1 MIGVRKQTMA
11 RKRRQEEHENHERWL
26 VSYADFIT
34 LLFAFF
40 VVMYSISSI
49 NEGKYRV
56 LSDAL
61 VAAFR
66 DPSKSL
72 DPIQIGKL
80 AKSPNTSPITLP
92 YEYRKSAG
100 DPGRKPDTQRDRD
113 NLRSIQR
120 QEAASAALKTI
131 GGEIQQ
137 AVQALI
143 DQDLVK
149 VRQGKGWLEIE
160 LKASILFPSGSAAL
174 TENALPVLRRLSEV
188 LRKHPNP
195 VQVEGHTDNLP
206 IRSLVYP
213 SNWELS
219 AARAASVV
227 QLFAQVGMDPS
238 RLAAIGYGEHRP
250 VADNQTAEGR
260 QQNRRVAL
268 VVLATEEATPAVQP
282 PAERAPAPTPPATQL
297 APIQGPIQLPG
308 AAVGG
313 QR

>member
-1 MIGVRKQTMA
+1 MA
-11 RKRRQEEHENHERWL
+11 RKKRPEEHENHERWL

-56 LSDAL
+56 LSDAI

-66 DPSKSL
+66 SPAKSL
-72 DPIQIGKL
+72 DPVQIGQL
-80 AKSPNTSPITLP
+80 AKSPNSSPVNLP
-92 YEYRKSAG
+92 YEYR
-100 DPGRKPDTQRDRD
+100 RKLEEALGGQQ
-113 NLRSIQR
+113 RSIER
-120 QEAASAALKTI
+120 EPGGRASDAASTALKSI
-131 GGEIQQ
+131 SGEIQQ
-137 AVQALI
+137 AVQSLI

-160 LKASILFPSGSAAL
+160 LKASILYPSGSAAL
-174 TENALPVLRRLSEV
+174 TEEALPVLRKLAEV
-188 LRKHPNP
+188 LNKHPNP

-227 QLFAQVGMDPS
+227 QFFVQVGMDPK
-238 RLAAIGYGEHRP
+238 RMAAIGYGEHRP
-250 VADNQTAEGR
+250 VSDNASADGR
-260 QQNRRVAL
+260 RENRRVAL
-268 VVLATEEATPAVQP
+268 VVLATETATPALSAPTPVAPMPKAPGQLSPISGIQVQP
-282 PAERAPAPTPPATQL
+282 PIGAGG
-297 APIQGPIQLPG
+297 GPQ
-308 AAVGG
+308 
-313 QR
+313 

>member
-1 MIGVRKQTMA
+1 MA
-11 RKRRQEEHENHERWL
+11 RRRRQEEHENHERWL

-56 LSDAL
+56 LSDAI

-66 DPSKSL
+66 SPAKSL
-72 DPIQIGKL
+72 DPVQIGQL
-80 AKSPNTSPITLP
+80 AKSPNSSPVNLP
-92 YEYRKSAG
+92 YEYR
-100 DPGRKPDTQRDRD
+100 RKLD
-113 NLRSIQR
+113 
-120 QEAASAALKTI
+120 EALKSERRNGAAEP
-131 GGEIQQ
+131 GGGVSEVASSALKQISGDIQQ
-137 AVQALI
+137 AVQSLI

-160 LKASILFPSGSAAL
+160 LKASILYPSGSAAL
-174 TENALPVLRRLSEV
+174 SEVALPVLRRLADV
-188 LRKHPNP
+188 LGRHPNP

-227 QLFAQVGMDPS
+227 QFFVQFGMDPK
-238 RLAAIGYGEHRP
+238 RMAAIGYGEHRP
-250 VADNQTAEGR
+250 VADNASPEGR
-260 QQNRRVAL
+260 GDNRRVAL
-268 VVLATEEATPAVQP
+268 VVLATEEATPEAPAAQP
-282 PAERAPAPTPPATQL
+282 TAPADRAPAQLSPIPGIAVPP
-297 APIQGPIQLPG
+297 PIG
-308 AAVGG
+308 AAGG
-313 QR
+313 TQ

>member
-1 MIGVRKQTMA
+1 MA
-11 RKRRQEEHENHERWL
+11 RRKKHEEHENHERWL

-66 DPSKSL
+66 DPSRSL
-72 DPIQIGKL
+72 EPIQIGKL
-80 AKSPNTSPITLP
+80 AKSPTTTPISLP
-92 YEYRKSAG
+92 YEYRKILSE
-100 DPGRKPDTQRDRD
+100 PGRRPDSAQNPESLRTVQRG
-113 NLRSIQR
+113 
-120 QEAASAALKTI
+120 EAASAALKAI
-131 GGEIQQ
+131 GGEIQE

-143 DQDLVK
+143 DDDLVK

-160 LKASILFPSGSAAL
+160 LKASILYPSGSAAL
-174 TENALPVLRRLSEV
+174 TEGALPVLRRLATV
-188 LRKHPNP
+188 LGKHPNP
-195 VQVEGHTDNLP
+195 IQVEGHTDSLP

-227 QLFAQVGMDPS
+227 QLFAQYGVDPG
-238 RLAAIGYGEHRP
+238 RMAAIGYGEHRP
-250 VADNQTAEGR
+250 VADNATAEGR
-260 QQNRRVAL
+260 RENRRVAL
-268 VVLATEEATPAVQP
+268 VVLATEQAT
-282 PAERAPAPTPPATQL
+282 
-297 APIQGPIQLPG
+297 
-308 AAVGG
+308 AAVGSPSQSVEKAPPPPKELSPIKAPIELPG
-313 QR
+313 SGLGGAK

>member
-1 MIGVRKQTMA
+1 MA

-66 DPSKSL
+66 DPSRSL
-72 DPIQIGKL
+72 NPIQIGRL
-80 AKSPNTSPITLP
+80 AKSPHTSPISLP
-92 YEYRKSAG
+92 YEYRKNVKQ
-100 DPGRKPDTQRDRD
+100 PGRRPDTRSEDRE
-113 NLRSIQR
+113 LRSVQR
-120 QEAASAALKTI
+120 SEAASTALQSLS
-131 GGEIQQ
+131 GEIQR
-137 AVQALI
+137 AVQSLI
-143 DQDLVK
+143 DEDLVK

-174 TENALPVLRRLSEV
+174 TESALPVLRKLSKV
-188 LRKHPNP
+188 LREHPNP
-195 VQVEGHTDNLP
+195 IQVEGHTDNVP

-227 QLFAQVGMDPS
+227 QLFAQYGIDPG

-250 VADNQTAEGR
+250 VADNDSVAGR
-260 QQNRRVAL
+260 RKNRRVAL
-268 VVLATEEATPAVQP
+268 VVLATETATRAVGKRPSPAKPASQSP
-282 PAERAPAPTPPATQL
+282 PRQGTGLT
-297 APIQGPIQLPG
+297 PIQSPIQIP
-308 AAVGG
+308 VGSG
-313 QR
+313 GVQQ

>member
-1 MIGVRKQTMA
+1 MA

-72 DPIQIGKL
+72 DPIQVGKL
-80 AKSPNTSPITLP
+80 AKSPHTTPISLP
-92 YEYRKSAG
+92 YQHRQNRN
-100 DPGRKPDTQRDRD
+100 DPGQGAGRAVDRKQ
-113 NLRSIQR
+113 LRSIQR
-120 QEAASAALKTI
+120 REAASAALKSI
-131 GGEIQQ
+131 GGEIKQ
-137 AVQALI
+137 AVQSLI
-143 DQDLVK
+143 EDDLVK

-160 LKASILFPSGSAAL
+160 LRASILYPSGSAAL
-174 TENALPVLRRLSEV
+174 TESALPVLRKLSGV

-195 VQVEGHTDNLP
+195 VQVEGHTDNIP

-227 QLFAQVGMDPS
+227 QLFVQYGMDPG

-250 VADNQTAEGR
+250 VADNANADGR
-260 QQNRRVAL
+260 RQNRRVAL
-268 VVLATEEATPAVQP
+268 VVLATEEATPA
-282 PAERAPAPTPPATQL
+282 AAPVVNTPPPTKPRTEL
-297 APIQGPIQLPG
+297 APISGPVRLPG
-308 AAVGG
+308 AAPGG
-313 QR
+313 QQ

>member
-1 MIGVRKQTMA
+1 MP
-11 RKRRQEEHENHERWL
+11 RKRKPEEHENHERWL

-66 DPSKSL
+66 DPSRSL

-80 AKSPNTSPITLP
+80 AKSPNTSPISLP
-92 YEYRKSAG
+92 YEYRKEAG
-100 DPGRKPDTQRDRD
+100 EPTRRADTQRDRTD
-113 NLRSIQR
+113 FRSTQHR
-120 QEAASAALKTI
+120 EAASAALKTI
-131 GGEIQQ
+131 GGEIRQ
-137 AVQALI
+137 AMQSLI

-160 LKASILFPSGSAAL
+160 LKANILFPSGSAAL
-174 TENALPVLRRLSEV
+174 TENALPVLRRISEV

-227 QLFAQVGMDPS
+227 QLFVQVGMDPK

-250 VADNQTAEGR
+250 VADNSTPEGR
-260 QQNRRVAL
+260 AQNRRVTL
-268 VVLATEEATPAVQP
+268 VVLATQRETPATPA
-282 PAERAPAPTPPATQL
+282 PAGGAATPGRPATSL
-297 APIQGPIQLPG
+297 APISGPIQLPG
-308 AAVGG
+308 PAAG
-313 QR
+313 Q